1 MRSMMLVALMT
12 LAACGGGEAPAEA
25 PHEEA
30 GHTEAA
36 ATEAAAPTEA
46 AAGDEKP
53 DEAAANTAE
62 GADAAAGGEKVEYV
76 CPMHLTQKSDAPGE
90 CAECGMALEKK
101 VVKAEAA
108 APAGEGAEKKDAAA
122 H

>member
-1 MRSMMLVALMT
+1 MRTMMLVALMT
-12 LAACGGGEAPAEA
+12 LAACGGGETPAEA
-25 PHEEA
+25 PAEEA

-36 ATEAAAPTEA
+36 APEAAGE
-46 AAGDEKP
+46 
-53 DEAAANTAE
+53 EAAANTAE
-62 GADAAAGGEKVEYV
+62 GADAAASGEKVEYV
-76 CPMHLTQKSDAPGE
+76 CPMHLTQKADAPGE

>member
-1 MRSMMLVALMT
+1 MRTMMFVALMT
-12 LAACGGGEAPAEA
+12 LAACGGGEAPADA
-25 PHEEA
+25 PAEPAAHTEEA
-30 GHTEAA
+30 KPAEAA
-36 ATEAAAPTEA
+36 PA
-46 AAGDEKP
+46 DEKP
-53 DEAAANTAE
+53 AEAAANTAE
-62 GADAAAGGEKVEYV
+62 GGADAASAEKAEYV

-108 APAGEGAEKKDAAA
+108 PAAGEGAEKKDAHA